1 LCTYFDT
8 GMGMICLLHAGGAA
22 GGHLRRHGVRV
33 DAGALRGRGRAAGR
47 RHQRVARPD
56 RIPGRRRAL
65 CAAPHFM
72 TGSMQ
77 GPVPNWRMPMIMGHG
92 QAALQGS
99 CKHYKQYCA
108 FTQVLQ
114 QAYMQQNEVFGRL
127 HDCFAGVLASG
138 PVRCAQSSRPCAAHT
153 EAAPP
158 ASVDYQTGAYSGS
171 MGGSQW
177 LCGGWRSRRPGGGR
191 RSAAARAPAPAPG
204 RAARTRRLP
213 SRAPTP
219 TGWRRP
225 SGRSSRRA
233 PACTGCG
240 RARWWPRPSRGRAPW
255 RRVPGSPAGRAL
267 RRRAFRAARAA
278 TGTYG
283 SVLHCAGLRRCVAHP
298 LETHGPGPQNSGR
311 MKMPECT
318 QRRRPRALVAPA
330 SGQLSSLPATEML
343 CGGPLPVR

>member
-1 LCTYFDT
+1 
-8 GMGMICLLHAGGAA
+8 MICLLHAGGAA

-191 RSAAARAPAPAPG
+191 RSAAAEAPFGPQFPPG
-204 RAARTRRLP
+204 
-213 SRAPTP
+213 
-219 TGWRRP
+219 
-225 SGRSSRRA
+225 
-233 PACTGCG
+233 
-240 RARWWPRPSRGRAPW
+240 
-255 RRVPGSPAGRAL
+255 
-267 RRRAFRAARAA
+267 
-278 TGTYG
+278 
-283 SVLHCAGLRRCVAHP
+283 AGLHWVR
-298 LETHGPGPQNSGR
+298 PG
-311 MKMPECT
+311 
-318 QRRRPRALVAPA
+318 ALVAAAVTRQGTLEARPGLACWQSPA
-330 SGQLSSLPATEML
+330 ASCVQGGAGCHRHIWIGSPL
-343 CGGPLPVR
+343 CGPAAVCSTSA